1 MRLQNLCIP
10 VVLLVFFAGCNA
22 LTECESVK
30 PREAILLIDV
40 TDKELFADIEADLN
54 ANLPTFMAKTGL
66 GEIEP
71 CESFTL
77 TLVPISSREGLQA
90 ASETIAIT
98 RKGQSYQAERRQ
110 ASPAP
115 LVNLLKAQLASF
127 KALTDDKG
135 ITSGSSIANVIVK
148 ALTHADIEAETTL
161 IIFSDMIENNQ
172 FLNMY
177 RDIPASEN
185 VASIVPKLI
194 DPMVLQEFQVRQR
207 EGLDAN
213 IIIVCKDST
222 NAKVNARQREV
233 KSFWA
238 GLLAEMR
245 LRNVQFMD
253 NLTNVN

>member
-1 MRLQNLCIP
+1 MRFPNLLIP
-10 VVLLVFFAGCNA
+10 VALVVILGGCNA
-22 LTECESVK
+22 LTECESIK

-40 TDKELFADIEADLN
+40 TDKQLFADIEADLN

-66 GEIEP
+66 GEISP

-77 TLVPISSREGLQA
+77 TLVPISAKEGLQT

-98 RKGQSYQAERRQ
+98 RKGQSYQAERQQ

-115 LVNLLKAQLASF
+115 LVNLLKAKLADF

-148 ALTHADIEAETTL
+148 ALTHTNIESETTL
-161 IIFSDMIENNQ
+161 LIFSDMIENNQ
-172 FLNMY
+172 YLNMY
-177 RDIPASEN
+177 RNIPGNEN
-185 VASIVPKLI
+185 LAEVVPKLI

-207 EGLDAN
+207 EGLDVN
-213 IIIVCKDST
+213 IIIVCKDSP
-222 NAKVNARQREV
+222 NAKVNTRQREV
-233 KSFWA
+233 KSFGA